1 MSEFNY
7 KEYLKNNP
15 LLTEGKI
22 SKENSDKLINYFS
35 NLDDEDLNDTL
46 RDLSS
51 WGHELITK
59 ERHDNPMADR
69 MFTDFSSV
77 TRWILSIDDD
87 LAKDILYAIQ
97 NDLAMPVEKGQYINE
112 DKKPKERN
120 GMVWADEI
128 DKWVTKEEYIEY
140 LETRAD
146 DHFSEPLKEG
156 FWTPQRATYPNRNK
170 KPKTNVEGGLDSNAF
185 SKIQAIAD
193 VYSYGEILDALESF
207 YTKNDEIASGNMAR
221 KHAGEFRAYLDART
235 EIDESIINEELEVT
249 EEDHSD
255 LQASVLTL
263 SNGETV
269 EVNVVEL
276 MDNLVDNLDEPAM
289 KLWNEFKD
297 QI

>member
-1 MSEFNY
+1 MGEFNY
-7 KEYLKNNP
+7 KNYLKNNP
-15 LLTEGKI
+15 LLTEEKI

-77 TRWILSIDDD
+77 TRWILSIDDG

-156 FWTPQRATYPNRNK
+156 YSLNPDEVELMTSLRNQIDQGVLNSK
-170 KPKTNVEGGLDSNAF
+170 QKDSFVGMLDGILNGYDVFNGDLEDYYNKNMKGTNPE
-185 SKIQAIAD
+185 
-193 VYSYGEILDALESF
+193 
-207 YTKNDEIASGNMAR
+207 NDPFN
-221 KHAGEFRAYLDART
+221 
-235 EIDESIINEELEVT
+235 INEELEID
-249 EEDHSD
+249 EEDHSMFN
-255 LQASVLTL
+255 ASILTL
-263 SNGETV
+263 SNGETL
-269 EVNVVEL
+269 EVDVIEL

-297 QI
+297 KMENR

>member
-1 MSEFNY
+1 MGEFNY
-7 KEYLKNNP
+7 KNYLKNNP
-15 LLTEGKI
+15 LLTEEKI

-69 MFTDFSSV
+69 MFTNFNSV

-156 FWTPQRATYPNRNK
+156 YSLNPDEVELMTSLRNQIDQGVLNSK
-170 KPKTNVEGGLDSNAF
+170 QKDSFVGMLDGILNGYDVFNGDLEDYYNKNMKGTNPE
-185 SKIQAIAD
+185 
-193 VYSYGEILDALESF
+193 
-207 YTKNDEIASGNMAR
+207 NDPFN
-221 KHAGEFRAYLDART
+221 
-235 EIDESIINEELEVT
+235 INEELEID
-249 EEDHSD
+249 EEDHSMFN
-255 LQASVLTL
+255 ASILTL
-263 SNGETV
+263 SNGETL
-269 EVNVVEL
+269 EVDVIEL

-297 QI
+297 KMENR

>member
-1 MSEFNY
+1 MGEFNY
-7 KEYLKNNP
+7 KNYLKNNP
-15 LLTEGKI
+15 LLTEEKI

-77 TRWILSIDDD
+77 TRWILSIDDG

-146 DHFSEPLKEG
+146 DHFSEPIKEV
-156 FWTPQRATYPNRNK
+156 
-170 KPKTNVEGGLDSNAF
+170 NVEGGLDSNAF
-185 SKIQAIAD
+185 AKIQAIAD

-207 YTKNDEIASGNMAR
+207 YTKNDEIASGNLAR

-235 EIDESIINEELEVT
+235 EIDE
-249 EEDHSD
+249 
-255 LQASVLTL
+255 
-263 SNGETV
+263 
-269 EVNVVEL
+269 
-276 MDNLVDNLDEPAM
+276 
-289 KLWNEFKD
+289 
-297 QI
+297 

>member
-15 LLTEGKI
+15 LLTEEKI

-77 TRWILSIDDD
+77 TRWILSIDDG

-146 DHFSEPLKEG
+146 DHFSEPIKETNDVKAWDKLDRLLAVMDDNMFIQALMSAMSTDDAHLYLDAITRDHIDIVDDGEVDINEG
-156 FWTPQRATYPNRNK
+156 FWTPQRATYPNRNR
-170 KPKTNVEGGLDSNAF
+170 KPKTNVDGGLDSNAF
-185 SKIQAIAD
+185 AKIQAIAD

-207 YTKNDEIASGNMAR
+207 YTKNDEIASGNLAR

-235 EIDESIINEELEVT
+235 EIDE
-249 EEDHSD
+249 
-255 LQASVLTL
+255 
-263 SNGETV
+263 
-269 EVNVVEL
+269 
-276 MDNLVDNLDEPAM
+276 
-289 KLWNEFKD
+289 
-297 QI
+297 